1 MFCQKCG
8 SELNEIDKFCA
19 KCGNPVGSP
28 ANLNLSKG
36 TYENVVNN
44 LRDVTYSNNGI
55 VTILKTYINKPIS
68 VFEKFHNTDVFGA
81 SIAMFILLPIIYGIL
96 AILQLSEITSGIVK
110 ILKNIPTKMADMG
123 FISGREA
130 VQAITEM
137 QTSSEIIEFSA
148 KMKTFIDKTEVF
160 KYSALFLLIL
170 IVLTIC
176 MIVLVNKLIL
186 NNELNFKSIL
196 FIGTMCFVPV
206 ILAFILQLIIGLV
219 SINLSIIMLPIGF
232 ILSIVT
238 LYMGLLQNLNTSKD
252 KVFLAL
258 GIVIL
263 AVSIVALVGADNFL
277 ASFIKQLV
285 NKNMLYDFMDDIF

>member
-8 SELNEIDKFCA
+8 SELNEIDKFCE

-28 ANLNLSKG
+28 PNLNLSKG

-68 VFEKFHNTDVFGA
+68 VFEKFHNKDVFGA

-96 AILQLSEITSGIVK
+96 AVLQLSEITNGIVK

-123 FISGREA
+123 FISAREA
-130 VQAITEM
+130 VEAITEM
-137 QTSSEIIEFSA
+137 QTSSEVIEFSA

-238 LYMGLLQNLNTSKD
+238 LYMGLLQNLNATKD

-277 ASFIKQLV
+277 AAFIKQLLS
-285 NKNMLYDFMDDIF
+285 KNMLYDFMDDIF